1 MSKLETNTIDTVSG
15 TTTLQI
21 GSTNTNT
28 ITLGTSGDTITVP
41 SGASLSVPSGGLSG
55 QNYPAFQAYQGSSQT
70 ISNTTN
76 TKAEI
81 DTEEFDT
88 DNCYNTSTYRFTPT
102 VAGKYFVYA
111 QLSLYGA
118 SDVDLARTQIYKNG
132 SLFVRGDVDPVNSYP
147 QNRNTVKVS
156 YTIDM
161 NGSTDYVEVF
171 GLLTTSATRTIENG
185 LNSHFG
191 AYRIGA

>member
-1 MSKLETNTIDTVSG
+1 MSKLFVDEIVHASSQGSG
-15 TTTLQI
+15 
-21 GSTNTNT
+21 T
-28 ITLGTSGDTITVP
+28 ITLGASGETITTA
-41 SGASLSVPSGGLSG
+41 SGAKFSGITG
-55 QNYPAFQAYQGSSQT
+55 QNYPAFEAYMSADQT
-70 ISNTTN
+70 ISNTTA

-88 DNCYNTSTYRFTPT
+88 DSCYDTSTYRFTPT

-118 SDVDLARTQIYKNG
+118 SDIDLARTYIYKNG
-132 SLFVRGDVDPVNSYP
+132 SSFVWGDVDPVNSYS

-156 YTIDM
+156 YVIDM

-171 GLLTTSATRTIENG
+171 GLLTTSATRRIEDGRNT
-185 LNSHFG
+185 HFG